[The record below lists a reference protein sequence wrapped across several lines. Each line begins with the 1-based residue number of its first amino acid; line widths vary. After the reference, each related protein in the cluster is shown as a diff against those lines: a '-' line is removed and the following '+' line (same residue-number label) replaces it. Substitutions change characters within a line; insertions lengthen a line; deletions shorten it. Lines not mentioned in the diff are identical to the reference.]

1 MLIYI
6 LIMIQAKL
14 NKLDN
19 KKSFRDII
27 THEFVGLL
35 IKFNIIT
42 VSITDSILK
51 ISLKVVLDLFLINLY
66 SK

>member
-1 MLIYI
+1 
-6 LIMIQAKL
+6 MIQAKL